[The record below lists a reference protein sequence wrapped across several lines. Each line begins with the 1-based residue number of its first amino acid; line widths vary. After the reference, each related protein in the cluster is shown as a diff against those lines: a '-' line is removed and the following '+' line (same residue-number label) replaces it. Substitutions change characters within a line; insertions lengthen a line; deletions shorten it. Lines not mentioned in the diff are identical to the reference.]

1 VSDDGAGSDRNGPDG
16 LADAVRRQRERQRRW
31 LTDGEPSVARFVGQI
46 GILGWMIVAPALGG
60 LFVGR
65 WLDSMFGTGIFWSAP
80 LLMLGVAAGCW
91 FAWRWMHRQ

>member
-1 VSDDGAGSDRNGPDG
+1 MSDDGAGSGRNGPDG
-16 LADAVRRQRERQRRW
+16 LADAVRKQRERQRRW
-31 LTDGEPSVARFVGQI
+31 LTEGEPSMARFVGQI

-65 WLDSMFGTGIFWSAP
+65 WLDSTFGTGIFWSAP

-91 FAWRWMHRQ
+91 LAWRWMHKQ

>member
-1 VSDDGAGSDRNGPDG
+1 VSDDGASSGRNGPDG
-16 LADAVRRQRERQRRW
+16 LAEAVRKQRERQRRW
-31 LTDGEPSVARFVGQI
+31 LTDGEPSMARFVGQI

-65 WLDSMFGTGIFWSAP
+65 WLDSTFGTGIFWSAP

-91 FAWRWMHRQ
+91 LAWRWMHKQ